1 MPRGTFLTPEEK
13 TTLDALHAAKWSL
26 HSMAKH
32 IKRSRNAI
40 RSYLKNPSKYGP
52 KKRKATNKKLSETA
66 KRRIVR
72 EASTTKKSCQR
83 LVETLELP
91 VTRQRVFQILKAST
105 TLTHVKGKKAPLLT
119 SAHKIARLIWAKT
132 YFQYGSKWF
141 NVIFSDEKKFNLDGP
156 DGWVGYWYDLRKE
169 PEIFSRRQNGGGSV
183 MVWAAFS
190 WEGTSKLVILRGNQ
204 ASQDYI
210 RMLQLNMLEFNEQ
223 KHGSSALFQHD
234 NASIHASRLTKEWL
248 EAQEIPVMKWPARS
262 PDLNP
267 IENLWSFLARKV
279 YEDSRQYSTILDL
292 EKAIQRCWS
301 LIPRSLIQKLILSMG
316 DRCFEVAQ
324 ANGGKI
330 KY

>member
-1 MPRGTFLTPEEK
+1 
-13 TTLDALHAAKWSL
+13 
-26 HSMAKH
+26 
-32 IKRSRNAI
+32 
-40 RSYLKNPSKYGP
+40 
-52 KKRKATNKKLSETA
+52 
-66 KRRIVR
+66 
-72 EASTTKKSCQR
+72 
-83 LVETLELP
+83 
-91 VTRQRVFQILKAST
+91 
-105 TLTHVKGKKAPLLT
+105 
-119 SAHKIARLIWAKT
+119 
-132 YFQYGSKWF
+132 
-141 NVIFSDEKKFNLDGP
+141 
-156 DGWVGYWYDLRKE
+156 
-169 PEIFSRRQNGGGSV
+169 
-183 MVWAAFS
+183 
-190 WEGTSKLVILRGNQ
+190 
-204 ASQDYI
+204 
-210 RMLQLNMLEFNEQ
+210 MLQLNMLEFNEQ